1 MGLVQRV
8 HSSRAMLATVATLVF
23 VTSPA
28 PVLAPPSMT
37 MTTIQADTA
46 QDEYID
52 RGYGGQIVAVD
63 AAGIAMLIGG
73 GVAESGEIAV
83 AGLAVM
89 AFGPGLVHAS
99 HGRGDAALAS
109 MVMRPA
115 VTIAGMYIG
124 AAMEDC
130 SQGGDFC
137 GLAGAFF
144 GGLVAYGAV
153 AVFDAAHLARERRTA
168 RPRSWTPQVSA
179 TSGGVNLGVAGAF

>member
-1 MGLVQRV
+1 MHVVQRV
-8 HSSRAMLATVATLVF
+8 HPSRAMLATLATLAF

-37 MTTIQADTA
+37 TVQDDTA
-46 QDEYID
+46 EDETID

-63 AAGIAMLIGG
+63 AAGVAMLLGG
-73 GVAESGEIAV
+73 GAAESGEIAV
-83 AGLAVM
+83 AGLVVM

-99 HGRGDAALAS
+99 HSRGDAALAS

-115 VTIAGMYIG
+115 VTVAGMYIG

-137 GLAGAFF
+137 GLGGALL
-144 GGLVAYGAV
+144 GGLVAYGAT
-153 AVFDAAHLARERRTA
+153 AVFDAAYLAREKRTA

-179 TSGGVNLGVAGAF
+179 TSRDVNLGVAGSF

>member
-1 MGLVQRV
+1 MHVVQRV
-8 HSSRAMLATVATLVF
+8 HSSRAMLATLATLVF

-37 MTTIQADTA
+37 MTTPQADTA
-46 QDEYID
+46 EADTSD

-63 AAGIAMLIGG
+63 AAGIAMLLGAG
-73 GVAESGEIAV
+73 AAESGEIAV

-124 AAMEDC
+124 ANMEDC
-130 SQGGDFC
+130 SEGSDFC
-137 GLAGAFF
+137 GFAGAFF
-144 GGLVAYGAV
+144 GGLIAYGAT
-153 AVFDAAHLARERRTA
+153 AAFDAAYLAREKHTT
-168 RPRSWTPQVSA
+168 RPRAWTPQMSA
-179 TSGGVNLGVAGAF
+179 TSRGVNLGVAGSF